1 MQKMIYIIAAFPK
14 NSYTGGTKKSGRLFE
29 MKKKLKIV
37 TIAGILIAIGWLSNL
52 LNFDPLIFNTSMV
65 AAAIIAG
72 YQVAINAYNTLKM
85 KVISINLLVT
95 IAAVGAVIIGEYW
108 EAAAVT
114 FLFAF
119 GSYLE
124 SRTVGKAR
132 DAIRDLMDLAPNL
145 ATVIREGEEKEIA
158 AEKVEV
164 EEVVIVRPGEKIPVD
179 GTVIKGKS
187 EVNQA
192 AITGESIPVSKEKGD
207 EVFSGTIN
215 KNGYLEIKTEKVGD
229 DTTFGK
235 IIELVEEAQE
245 EKAPTQKLMERFS
258 KYYTPGIIL
267 LSLISYFIS
276 GSVRLSLTLLVI
288 GCPGALVISTPI
300 SIVAGIGNGAKNGIL
315 IKGGEYLE
323 KSGEIDMVA
332 FDKTGTLSKGEAEVN
347 QIITYNKN
355 EAEVLS
361 LAAAAEF
368 NSEHHLA
375 RAIKNKAEKTLETEI
390 KSPVNFE
397 THTGKG
403 VTAQIDSK
411 KIMIGN
417 SRLFREQGIEISQ
430 EIEEQKNQLE
440 AEGKTVV
447 VAAENDQIIA
457 LISIA
462 DRPREN
468 AYQIVEKLKNVGIK
482 KVVMLTGD
490 NERIAESVADEL
502 NLDGYKAELLP
513 EDKVKA
519 VEEYQKEGYKVAM
532 VGDGINDTP
541 SLVTADIGIAMGA
554 AGTDAAI
561 DTADITLMADNLNKL
576 PYAIGLSKAA
586 NRNIKQNVV
595 FAVLIVFAL
604 LAGVLGQ
611 KVFLASGMLVHEL
624 SVLIV
629 IFNAMRLLRYDTA

>member
-1 MQKMIYIIAAFPK
+1 
-14 NSYTGGTKKSGRLFE
+14 

-37 TIAGILIAIGWLSNL
+37 MISGILIAIGWLSNL
-52 LNFDPLIFNTSMV
+52 LNFDPLIFNTAMV
-65 AAAIIAG
+65 AAAIVAG
-72 YQVAINAYNTLKM
+72 YQVAISAYNTLKM

-145 ATVIREGEEKEIA
+145 AAVIRDGEEKEIA
-158 AEKVEV
+158 AEEVEI

-192 AITGESIPVSKEKGD
+192 AITGESIPVSKETGD

-215 KNGYLEIKTEKVGD
+215 KNGYLEIKTERVGD

-267 LSLISYFIS
+267 LALISYFIS

-332 FDKTGTLSKGEAEVN
+332 FDKTGTLSKGEAEVD
-347 QIITYNKN
+347 QIITYNKDK
-355 EAEVLS
+355 AEVLR

-375 RAIKNKAEKTLETEI
+375 RAIKKKAEKMLETEFN
-390 KSPVNFE
+390 SPINFE
-397 THTGKG
+397 SQTGKG
-403 VTAQIDSK
+403 ITAQIDGK
-411 KIMIGN
+411 EIMIGN
-417 SRLFREQGIEISQ
+417 SRLFNEQGIEIKP
-430 EIEEQKNQLE
+430 EIEEQKNILE
-440 AEGKTVV
+440 EQGKTVV
-447 VAAENDQIIA
+447 IVAENKQIIA

-468 AYQIVEKLKNVGIK
+468 AYQIVEKLKQVGIK

-490 NERIAESVADEL
+490 NKKIAESVASEL
-502 NLDGYKAELLP
+502 KLDGYKAELLP

-519 VEEYQKEGYKVAM
+519 VEEYQEEGYKVAM

-629 IFNAMRLLRYDTA
+629 IFNAMRLLRYDIA

>member
-1 MQKMIYIIAAFPK
+1 
-14 NSYTGGTKKSGRLFE
+14 

-37 TIAGILIAIGWLSNL
+37 IISGILIILAWLSNF
-52 LNFDPLIFNTSMV
+52 LNYNPLIFKTAMV
-65 AAAIIAG
+65 IAAVIAG
-72 YQVAINAYNTLKM
+72 YQVAISAYNTLKM

-124 SRTVGKAR
+124 SRTTAKAR
-132 DAIRDLMDLAPNL
+132 NAIRNLMDLAPNL
-145 ATVIREGEEKEIA
+145 ATVIRDGKEKEIA
-158 AEKVEV
+158 AEEV
-164 EEVVIVRPGEKIPVD
+164 EIEEEVIVRPGEKIPVD
-179 GTVIKGKS
+179 GTVIKGES
-187 EVNQA
+187 EINQA
-192 AITGESIPVSKEKGD
+192 AITGESVPVRKEKGD

-215 KNGYLEIKTEKVGD
+215 QNGYLEIKTEKVGD

-267 LSLISYFIS
+267 LSVISYFIS
-276 GSVRLSLTLLVI
+276 GSIRLSLTLLVI

-323 KSGEIDMVA
+323 KSGEIDLLA
-332 FDKTGTLSKGEAEVN
+332 FDKTGTLSKGEAEVD
-347 QIITYNKN
+347 QIITYAKS
-355 EAEVLS
+355 ESEVLR

-375 RAIKNKAEKTLETEI
+375 RAIKNKAESELKESV
-390 KSPVNFE
+390 KSPASFE

-403 VTAQIDSK
+403 VTARIDGRE
-411 KIMIGN
+411 IMIGN
-417 SRLFREQGIEISQ
+417 SRLFKEQGIKIPEK
-430 EIEEQKNQLE
+430 IERKKNKLE
-440 AEGKTVV
+440 KQGRTVV
-447 VAAENDQIIA
+447 VVSEAEKIIA

-468 AYQIVEKLKNVGIK
+468 AYQIAEKLKRVGIK

-490 NERIAESVADEL
+490 NERIAESVAEEL

-561 DTADITLMADNLNKL
+561 DTADITLMADNLDKL
-576 PYAIGLSKAA
+576 PYAVGLSKAA
-586 NRNIKQNVV
+586 NRNIKQNVA
-595 FAVLIVFAL
+595 FAVLVVFAL

-629 IFNAMRLLRYDTA
+629 IFNAMRLLRYSID

>member
-1 MQKMIYIIAAFPK
+1 
-14 NSYTGGTKKSGRLFE
+14 

-37 TIAGILIAIGWLSNL
+37 TISGFLIGVGWLSNL
-52 LNFDPLIFNTSMV
+52 LNFNPLIFDTAMV
-65 AAAIIAG
+65 AAAVVAG
-72 YQVAINAYNTLKM
+72 YQVAISAYNTLKM
-85 KVISINLLVT
+85 KVISINLLVS

-145 ATVIREGEEKEIA
+145 ASVIREGNEKEIA
-158 AEKVEV
+158 AEEVEV
-164 EEVVIVRPGEKIPVD
+164 EELVIVRPGEKIPVD
-179 GTVIKGKS
+179 GRVAKGKS

-192 AITGESIPVSKEKGD
+192 AITGESVPVRKEIGD

-267 LSLISYFIS
+267 LSIISYFFS

-323 KSGEIDMVA
+323 KSGEIDMLA
-332 FDKTGTLSKGEAEVN
+332 FDKTGTLSKGEAEVD
-347 QIITYNKN
+347 QLITYDKS
-355 EAEVLS
+355 EAEVLR
-361 LAAAAEF
+361 LAAIAEF

-375 RAIKNKAEKTLETEI
+375 RAIKKKAEKTVKTEI
-390 KSPVNFE
+390 KSPVAFE

-403 VTAQIDSK
+403 ITAQIDGK
-411 KIMIGN
+411 EIMIGN
-417 SRLFREQGIEISQ
+417 SRLFKEEEIEIKPK
-430 EIEEQKNQLE
+430 IEEQKNRLE
-440 AEGKTVV
+440 EEGKTVV
-447 VAAENDQIIA
+447 IVAENDQIIA
-457 LISIA
+457 LISIT

-468 AYQIVEKLKNVGIK
+468 AYQIVEKLKQVGIK

-490 NERIAESVADEL
+490 NERIAESVANEL
-502 NLDGYKAELLP
+502 NLDGYRAELLP

-519 VEEYQKEGYKVAM
+519 VEEYQNEGYKVAM

-595 FAVLIVFAL
+595 FAVLVVFAL

-629 IFNAMRLLRYDTA
+629 IFNAMRLLRYDAA

>member
-1 MQKMIYIIAAFPK
+1 
-14 NSYTGGTKKSGRLFE
+14 

-37 TIAGILIAIGWLSNL
+37 IISGILIAAAWISNL
-52 LNFDPLIFNTSMV
+52 LNYNSLIFNTAMV
-65 AAAIIAG
+65 AAAIVAG
-72 YQVAINAYNTLKM
+72 YQVAISAYNTLKM

-95 IAAVGAVIIGEYW
+95 IAALGAVIIGEYW

-124 SRTVGKAR
+124 SRTTAKAR

-145 ATVIREGEEKEIA
+145 ATVIREGEEMEIA
-158 AEKVEV
+158 AEEV
-164 EEVVIVRPGEKIPVD
+164 EIEETVIVRPGEKIPVD
-179 GTVIKGKS
+179 GSVIKGNS

-192 AITGESIPVSKEKGD
+192 AITGESIPVRKEKGD

-267 LSLISYFIS
+267 LSLISYFMS

-332 FDKTGTLSKGEAEVN
+332 FDKTGTLSKGEAEVD
-347 QIITYNKN
+347 QIITYDKS
-355 EAEVLS
+355 ETEVLR
-361 LAAAAEF
+361 LAAIAEF

-375 RAIKNKAEKTLETEI
+375 RAIKKKAEKRLETEI
-390 KSPVNFE
+390 NSPVSFE

-403 VTAQIDSK
+403 ITAQINGK
-411 KIMIGN
+411 EIIIGN
-417 SRLFREQGIEISQ
+417 SRLFKEKNVGIPKD
-430 EIEEQKNQLE
+430 IEEQKNKLE
-440 AEGKTVV
+440 EQGKTVV
-447 VAAENDQIIA
+447 VVAESDQIIA

-462 DRPREN
+462 DKPREN
-468 AYQIVEKLKNVGIK
+468 AYQIVEKLKQVGIK

-490 NERIAESVADEL
+490 NERIAESVASEL
-502 NLDGYKAELLP
+502 NLDGFKAELLP

-561 DTADITLMADNLNKL
+561 DTADITLMADDLNKL
-576 PYAIGLSKAA
+576 PYAIGLSKSA

-595 FAVLIVFAL
+595 FAVLVVFAL
-604 LAGVLGQ
+604 VAGVLGQ

-629 IFNAMRLLRYDTA
+629 IFNAMRLLRYDNA

>member
-1 MQKMIYIIAAFPK
+1 M
-14 NSYTGGTKKSGRLFE
+14 R
-29 MKKKLKIV
+29 KKLKIV
-37 TIAGILIAIGWLSNL
+37 ITSGILIAAAWLSNF
-52 LNFDPLIFNTSMV
+52 LNFDPLIFNTAMV
-65 AAAIIAG
+65 AAAVVAG
-72 YQVAINAYNTLKM
+72 YQVAISAYNTLKM

-124 SRTVGKAR
+124 SRTTAKAR
-132 DAIRDLMDLAPNL
+132 NAIRDLMELAPNL
-145 ATVIREGEEKEIA
+145 ATVIRDGKEKKIA
-158 AEKVEV
+158 AEEV
-164 EEVVIVRPGEKIPVD
+164 EIEEKVIVRPGEKIPVD
-179 GTVIKGKS
+179 GTVIKGES

-192 AITGESIPVSKEKGD
+192 TITGESVPVRKGIGD

-215 KNGYLEIKTEKVGD
+215 QNGYLEIKTEKVGD

-267 LSLISYFIS
+267 LSVISYFFS
-276 GSVRLSLTLLVI
+276 GSIRLSLTLLVI

-323 KSGEIDMVA
+323 KSGEIDLLA
-332 FDKTGTLSKGEAEVN
+332 FDKTGTLSKGEAEVD
-347 QIITYNKN
+347 QIITYAKS
-355 EAEVLS
+355 ESEVLR
-361 LAAAAEF
+361 LAASAEF

-375 RAIKNKAEKTLETEI
+375 RAIKDKAESELKG
-390 KSPVNFE
+390 KVNSPVSFE
-397 THTGKG
+397 THPGKG
-403 VTAQIDSK
+403 VTARIDGRE
-411 KIMIGN
+411 IMIGN
-417 SRLFREQGIEISQ
+417 SRLFNEQGIEIP
-430 EIEEQKNQLE
+430 EKIEKKKNELE
-440 AEGKTVV
+440 KMGKTVV
-447 VAAENDQIIA
+447 VVSEAEKIIA

-468 AYQIVEKLKNVGIK
+468 AYQIVEKLKQVGIK

-490 NERIAESVADEL
+490 NERIAESVAEEL

-561 DTADITLMADNLNKL
+561 DTADITLMADNLEKL
-576 PYAIGLSKAA
+576 PYAVGLSKAA

-595 FAVLIVFAL
+595 FAVLVVFAL

-629 IFNAMRLLRYDTA
+629 IFNAMRLLRYDTE

>member
-1 MQKMIYIIAAFPK
+1 M
-14 NSYTGGTKKSGRLFE
+14 R
-29 MKKKLKIV
+29 KKLKIV
-37 TIAGILIAIGWLSNL
+37 ITSGILIAAAWLSNL
-52 LNFDPLIFNTSMV
+52 LNFDPLIFNTAMV
-65 AAAIIAG
+65 AAAVVAG
-72 YQVAINAYNTLKM
+72 YQVAISAYNTLKM

-95 IAAVGAVIIGEYW
+95 IAALGAVIIGEYW

-124 SRTVGKAR
+124 SRTTAKAR
-132 DAIRDLMDLAPNL
+132 NAIRDLMDLAPNL
-145 ATVIREGEEKEIA
+145 ATVIRDGKEKEIA
-158 AEKVEV
+158 AEEV
-164 EEVVIVRPGEKIPVD
+164 EIEEKVIVRPGEKIPVD

-192 AITGESIPVSKEKGD
+192 AITGESIPVKKQTGD

-215 KNGYLEIKTEKVGD
+215 QNGYLEIKTEKVGD

-267 LSLISYFIS
+267 LSVISYFFS
-276 GSVRLSLTLLVI
+276 GSIRLSLTLLVI

-323 KSGEIDMVA
+323 KSGEIDMLA
-332 FDKTGTLSKGEAEVN
+332 FDKTGTLSKGEAEVD
-347 QIITYNKN
+347 QIITYNKS
-355 EAEVLS
+355 EIEVLR

-375 RAIKNKAEKTLETEI
+375 RAIKKKAEKTPEI
-390 KSPVNFE
+390 DINSPASFE

-403 VTAQIDSK
+403 ITAQFDGK
-411 KIMIGN
+411 EIMIGN
-417 SRLFREQGIEISQ
+417 SRLFNEQGIEIP
-430 EIEEQKNQLE
+430 EKIEKKKNKLE
-440 AEGKTVV
+440 NQGKTVV
-447 VAAENDQIIA
+447 IVLENNQIVA

-490 NERIAESVADEL
+490 NERIAESVAEEL

-561 DTADITLMADNLNKL
+561 DTADITLMADNLDKL

-595 FAVLIVFAL
+595 FAVLVVFAL

-629 IFNAMRLLRYDTA
+629 IFNAMRLLKYDVA

>member
-1 MQKMIYIIAAFPK
+1 
-14 NSYTGGTKKSGRLFE
+14 

-37 TIAGILIAIGWLSNL
+37 VISGILIAVGWLSNL
-52 LNFDPLIFNTSMV
+52 LNFDPLIFNTAMV
-65 AAAIIAG
+65 AAAIVSG
-72 YQVAINAYNTLKM
+72 YQVAISAYNTLKM
-85 KVISINLLVT
+85 KVVSINLLVT

-132 DAIRDLMDLAPNL
+132 DAIRDLMNLAPNL
-145 ATVIREGEEKEIA
+145 ATVIRDGEEKEIA
-158 AEKVEV
+158 AEEV
-164 EEVVIVRPGEKIPVD
+164 EIEEKVIVRPGEKIPVD

-192 AITGESIPVSKEKGD
+192 AITGESIPVSKETGD
-207 EVFSGTIN
+207 KVFSGTIN

-332 FDKTGTLSKGEAEVN
+332 FDKTGTLSKGEAEVD
-347 QIITYNKN
+347 QIITYDKN
-355 EAEVLS
+355 EAEVLR
-361 LAAAAEF
+361 LAATAEF

-375 RAIKNKAEKTLETEI
+375 RAIKKKAEKMLETEFN
-390 KSPVNFE
+390 SPVSFE
-397 THTGKG
+397 SHTGKG
-403 VTAQIDSK
+403 ITAQIDGK
-411 KIMIGN
+411 EIMIGN
-417 SRLFREQGIEISQ
+417 SRLFNEQGIDINP
-430 EIEEQKNQLE
+430 EIEEQKNSLE
-440 AEGKTVV
+440 EQGKTVV
-447 VAAENDQIIA
+447 VVAENEQIIA

-468 AYQIVEKLKNVGIK
+468 AYQIVEKLKEVGIK
-482 KVVMLTGD
+482 KIVMLTGD
-490 NERIAESVADEL
+490 NERIAESVAGEL

-519 VEEYQKEGYKVAM
+519 IEEYQKEGYKVAM

-629 IFNAMRLLRYDTA
+629 IFNAMRLLRYDVE

>member
-1 MQKMIYIIAAFPK
+1 
-14 NSYTGGTKKSGRLFE
+14 

>member
-1 MQKMIYIIAAFPK
+1 
-14 NSYTGGTKKSGRLFE
+14 

-37 TIAGILIAIGWLSNL
+37 IISGILIILAWLSNF
-52 LNFDPLIFNTSMV
+52 LNYNPLIFKTAMII
-65 AAAIIAG
+65 AAVIAG
-72 YQVAINAYNTLKM
+72 YQVAISAYNTLKM

-124 SRTVGKAR
+124 SRTTAKAR
-132 DAIRDLMDLAPNL
+132 NAIRNLMDLAPNL
-145 ATVIREGEEKEIA
+145 ATVIRDGKEKEIA
-158 AEKVEV
+158 AEEV
-164 EEVVIVRPGEKIPVD
+164 EIEEEVIVRPGEKIPVD
-179 GTVIKGKS
+179 GTVIKGES
-187 EVNQA
+187 EINQA
-192 AITGESIPVSKEKGD
+192 AITGESVPVRKEKGD

-215 KNGYLEIKTEKVGD
+215 QNGYLEIKTEKVGD

-267 LSLISYFIS
+267 LSVISYFIS
-276 GSVRLSLTLLVI
+276 GSIRLSLTLLVI

-323 KSGEIDMVA
+323 KSGEIDLLA
-332 FDKTGTLSKGEAEVN
+332 FDKTGTLSKGEAEVD
-347 QIITYNKN
+347 QIITYAKS
-355 EAEVLS
+355 ESEVLR

-375 RAIKNKAEKTLETEI
+375 RAIKNKAEVELKESV
-390 KSPVNFE
+390 KSPASFE

-403 VTAQIDSK
+403 VTARIDGRE
-411 KIMIGN
+411 IMIGN
-417 SRLFREQGIEISQ
+417 SRLFKEQGIKIPEK
-430 EIEEQKNQLE
+430 IERKKNKLE
-440 AEGKTVV
+440 KQGRTVV
-447 VAAENDQIIA
+447 VVSEAEKIIA

-468 AYQIVEKLKNVGIK
+468 AYQIAEKLKRVGIK
-482 KVVMLTGD
+482 KIVMLTGD
-490 NERIAESVADEL
+490 NERIAESVAEEL

-561 DTADITLMADNLNKL
+561 DTADITLMADNLDKL
-576 PYAIGLSKAA
+576 PYAVGLSKAA
-586 NRNIKQNVV
+586 NRNIKQNVA
-595 FAVLIVFAL
+595 FAVLVVFAL

-629 IFNAMRLLRYDTA
+629 IFNAMRLLRYSTE

>member
-1 MQKMIYIIAAFPK
+1 
-14 NSYTGGTKKSGRLFE
+14 

-37 TIAGILIAIGWLSNL
+37 TISGFLIGVGWLSNL
-52 LNFDPLIFNTSMV
+52 LNFNPLIFNTAMV
-65 AAAIIAG
+65 AAAVVAG
-72 YQVAINAYNTLKM
+72 YQVAISAYNTLKM

-145 ATVIREGEEKEIA
+145 ATVIREGNEKEIA
-158 AEKVEV
+158 AEEVEV

-179 GTVIKGKS
+179 GRVVKGKS

-192 AITGESIPVSKEKGD
+192 AITGESVPVRKEIGD

-267 LSLISYFIS
+267 LSIISYFFS

-323 KSGEIDMVA
+323 KSGEIDMLA
-332 FDKTGTLSKGEAEVN
+332 FDKTGTLSKGEAEVD
-347 QIITYNKN
+347 QLITYDKS
-355 EAEVLS
+355 EAEVLR
-361 LAAAAEF
+361 LAAIAEF

-375 RAIKNKAEKTLETEI
+375 RAIKKKAERILEAEI
-390 KSPVNFE
+390 KSPVGFE

-403 VTAQIDSK
+403 VTAQIDGK
-411 KIMIGN
+411 EIMIGN
-417 SRLFREQGIEISQ
+417 SRLFKEQGIEIKP
-430 EIEEQKNQLE
+430 EIEEQKNLLE
-440 AEGKTVV
+440 EEGKTVV
-447 VAAENDQIIA
+447 IVAENDQIIA

-468 AYQIVEKLKNVGIK
+468 AYQIVEKLKQVGIK

-490 NERIAESVADEL
+490 NERIAESVANEL
-502 NLDGYKAELLP
+502 NLDGYRAELLP

-519 VEEYQKEGYKVAM
+519 VEEYQNEGYKVAM

-595 FAVLIVFAL
+595 FAVLVVFAL

-629 IFNAMRLLRYDTA
+629 IFNAMRLLRYDAA

>member
-1 MQKMIYIIAAFPK
+1 
-14 NSYTGGTKKSGRLFE
+14 

-37 TIAGILIAIGWLSNL
+37 VISGILIALAWLSNL
-52 LNFDPLIFNTSMV
+52 LNFDPLIFNTAMV

-72 YQVAINAYNTLKM
+72 YQVAISAYNTLKM

-95 IAAVGAVIIGEYW
+95 IAAVGAVVIGEYW

-158 AEKVEV
+158 AEEV
-164 EEVVIVRPGEKIPVD
+164 EIEEKVIVRPGEKIPVD

-192 AITGESIPVSKEKGD
+192 AITGESIPVSKETGD

-267 LSLISYFIS
+267 LSVISYFIS
-276 GSVRLSLTLLVI
+276 GSVRLSLTLLVV

-332 FDKTGTLSKGEAEVN
+332 FDKTGTLSKGEAEVD
-347 QIITYNKN
+347 QLITYNKS
-355 EAEVLS
+355 EVEVLR

-375 RAIKNKAEKTLETEI
+375 RAIKKKAEKTLEAEI
-390 KSPVNFE
+390 NSPAAFE

-403 VTAQIDSK
+403 ITAQIDGK

-417 SRLFREQGIEISQ
+417 SRLFKEQGIEISQ

-440 AEGKTVV
+440 KEGKTVV
-447 VAAENDQIIA
+447 VVAEDDQIIA

-468 AYQIVEKLKNVGIK
+468 AYQIVEKLKQVGIK

-490 NERIAESVADEL
+490 NDKIAESVADEL
-502 NLDGYKAELLP
+502 KLDGYKAELLP

-519 VEEYQKEGYKVAM
+519 VEEYQSEGYKVAM

-629 IFNAMRLLRYDTA
+629 IFNAMRLLRYDTV

>member
-1 MQKMIYIIAAFPK
+1 
-14 NSYTGGTKKSGRLFE
+14 

-37 TIAGILIAIGWLSNL
+37 IISGILIAVGWLSNL
-52 LNFDPLIFNTSMV
+52 LNYNPIIFNTAMV
-65 AAAIIAG
+65 AAALAAG
-72 YQVAINAYNTLKM
+72 YQVAISAYNTLKM

-145 ATVIREGEEKEIA
+145 ATVIRNGEEKEIA
-158 AEKVEV
+158 AEEV
-164 EEVVIVRPGEKIPVD
+164 EIEETIIVRPGEKIPVD

-192 AITGESIPVSKEKGD
+192 AITGESVPVRKEKGD

-215 KNGYLEIKTEKVGD
+215 KNGYLEIETEKVGD

-267 LSLISYFIS
+267 LSIISYFIS
-276 GSVRLSLTLLVI
+276 GSVKLSLTLLVI

-323 KSGEIDMVA
+323 KSGEIDMLA
-332 FDKTGTLSKGEAEVN
+332 FDKTGTLSKGEAEVD
-347 QIITYNKN
+347 QILTYNKN
-355 EAEVLS
+355 EAEVLR
-361 LAAAAEF
+361 LAAIAEF

-375 RAIKNKAEKTLETEI
+375 RAIKKRAEKTLEI
-390 KSPVNFE
+390 DINSPVKFE

-403 VTAQIDSK
+403 ITAQIDSK
-411 KIMIGN
+411 KITIGN
-417 SRLFREQGIEISQ
+417 SRLFKEQNFEIPKNIK
-430 EIEEQKNQLE
+430 EEKNKLEEQ
-440 AEGKTVV
+440 GKTVV
-447 VAAENDQIIA
+447 VMAENDKIIA

-462 DRPREN
+462 DKPREN
-468 AYQIVEKLKNVGIK
+468 AYNIVEKLKNVGIK

-490 NERIAESVADEL
+490 NERIAESVAEEL

-513 EDKVKA
+513 EDKVQA

-561 DTADITLMADNLNKL
+561 DTADITLMADDLNKL
-576 PYAIGLSKAA
+576 PYAIGLSKSA

-595 FAVLIVFAL
+595 FAVLVVFAL

>member
-1 MQKMIYIIAAFPK
+1 
-14 NSYTGGTKKSGRLFE
+14 

-37 TIAGILIAIGWLSNL
+37 IISGILIILAWLSNF
-52 LNFDPLIFNTSMV
+52 LNYNPLIFKTAMII
-65 AAAIIAG
+65 AAVIAG
-72 YQVAINAYNTLKM
+72 YQVAISAYNTLKM

-124 SRTVGKAR
+124 SRTTAKAR
-132 DAIRDLMDLAPNL
+132 NAIRNLMDLAPNL
-145 ATVIREGEEKEIA
+145 ATVIRDGKEKEIA
-158 AEKVEV
+158 AEEV
-164 EEVVIVRPGEKIPVD
+164 EIEEEVIVRPGEKIPVD
-179 GTVIKGKS
+179 GTVIKGES
-187 EVNQA
+187 EINQA
-192 AITGESIPVSKEKGD
+192 AITGESVPVRKEKGD

-215 KNGYLEIKTEKVGD
+215 QNGYLEIKTEKVGD

-267 LSLISYFIS
+267 LSVISYFIS
-276 GSVRLSLTLLVI
+276 GSIRLSLTLLVI

-323 KSGEIDMVA
+323 KSGEIDLLA
-332 FDKTGTLSKGEAEVN
+332 FDKTGTLSKGEAEVD
-347 QIITYNKN
+347 QIITYAKS
-355 EAEVLS
+355 ESEVLR

-375 RAIKNKAEKTLETEI
+375 RAIKNKAEAELKESV
-390 KSPVNFE
+390 KSPVSFE

-403 VTAQIDSK
+403 VTARIDGRE
-411 KIMIGN
+411 IMIGN
-417 SRLFREQGIEISQ
+417 SRLFKEQGIKIPEK
-430 EIEEQKNQLE
+430 IERKKNKLE
-440 AEGKTVV
+440 KQGRTVV
-447 VAAENDQIIA
+447 VVSEAEKIIA

-468 AYQIVEKLKNVGIK
+468 AYQIAEKLKRVGIK
-482 KVVMLTGD
+482 KIVMLTGD
-490 NERIAESVADEL
+490 NERIAESVAEEL

-561 DTADITLMADNLNKL
+561 DTADITLMADNLDKL
-576 PYAIGLSKAA
+576 PYAVGLSKAA
-586 NRNIKQNVV
+586 NRNIKQNVA
-595 FAVLIVFAL
+595 FAVLVVFAL

-629 IFNAMRLLRYDTA
+629 IFNAMRLLRYSID

>member
-1 MQKMIYIIAAFPK
+1 
-14 NSYTGGTKKSGRLFE
+14 

-37 TIAGILIAIGWLSNL
+37 IISGILIILAWLSNF
-52 LNFDPLIFNTSMV
+52 LNYNPLIFKTAMV
-65 AAAIIAG
+65 IAAVIAG
-72 YQVAINAYNTLKM
+72 YQVAISAYNTLKM

-124 SRTVGKAR
+124 SRTTAKAR
-132 DAIRDLMDLAPNL
+132 NAIRNLMDLAPNL
-145 ATVIREGEEKEIA
+145 ATVIRDGKEKEIA
-158 AEKVEV
+158 AEEV
-164 EEVVIVRPGEKIPVD
+164 EIEEEVIVRPGEKIPVD
-179 GTVIKGKS
+179 GTVIKGES
-187 EVNQA
+187 EINQA
-192 AITGESIPVSKEKGD
+192 AITGESVPVRKEKGD

-215 KNGYLEIKTEKVGD
+215 QNGYLEIKTEKVGD

-267 LSLISYFIS
+267 LSVISYFIS
-276 GSVRLSLTLLVI
+276 GSIRLSLTLLVI

-323 KSGEIDMVA
+323 KSGEIDLLA
-332 FDKTGTLSKGEAEVN
+332 FDKTGTLSKGEAEVD
-347 QIITYNKN
+347 QIITYAKS
-355 EAEVLS
+355 ESEVLR

-375 RAIKNKAEKTLETEI
+375 RAIKNKAEAELKESV
-390 KSPVNFE
+390 KSPVSFE

-403 VTAQIDSK
+403 VTARIDGRE
-411 KIMIGN
+411 IMIGN
-417 SRLFREQGIEISQ
+417 SRLFKEQGIKIPEK
-430 EIEEQKNQLE
+430 IERKKNKLE
-440 AEGKTVV
+440 KQGRTVV
-447 VAAENDQIIA
+447 VVSEAEKIIA

-468 AYQIVEKLKNVGIK
+468 AYQIAEKLKRVGIK
-482 KVVMLTGD
+482 KIVMLTGD
-490 NERIAESVADEL
+490 NERIAESVAEEL

-561 DTADITLMADNLNKL
+561 DTADITLMADNLDKL
-576 PYAIGLSKAA
+576 PYAVGLSKAA
-586 NRNIKQNVV
+586 NRNIKQNVA
-595 FAVLIVFAL
+595 FAVLVVFAL

-629 IFNAMRLLRYDTA
+629 IFNAMRLLRYSTE

>member
-1 MQKMIYIIAAFPK
+1 
-14 NSYTGGTKKSGRLFE
+14 

-37 TIAGILIAIGWLSNL
+37 TISGFLIGVGWLSNL
-52 LNFDPLIFNTSMV
+52 LNFNPLIFDTAMV
-65 AAAIIAG
+65 AAAVVAG
-72 YQVAINAYNTLKM
+72 YQVAISAYNTLKM

-158 AEKVEV
+158 AEEVEV

-179 GTVIKGKS
+179 GRVVKGKS

-192 AITGESIPVSKEKGD
+192 AITGESVPVRKEIGD

-267 LSLISYFIS
+267 LSIISYFFS

-323 KSGEIDMVA
+323 KSGEIDMLA
-332 FDKTGTLSKGEAEVN
+332 FDKTGTLSKGEAEVD
-347 QIITYNKN
+347 QLITYDKS
-355 EAEVLS
+355 EAEVLR
-361 LAAAAEF
+361 LAAIAEF

-375 RAIKNKAEKTLETEI
+375 RAIKKKAEKTVKTEI
-390 KSPVNFE
+390 KSPVAFE

-403 VTAQIDSK
+403 ITAQIDGK
-411 KIMIGN
+411 EIMIGN
-417 SRLFREQGIEISQ
+417 SRLFKEQGIEIKPES
-430 EIEEQKNQLE
+430 EEQKNRLE
-440 AEGKTVV
+440 EEGKTVV
-447 VAAENDQIIA
+447 IVAENDQIIA

-468 AYQIVEKLKNVGIK
+468 AYQIVEKLKQVGIK

-490 NERIAESVADEL
+490 NERIAESVANEL
-502 NLDGYKAELLP
+502 NLDGYRAELLP

-595 FAVLIVFAL
+595 FAVLVVFAL

-629 IFNAMRLLRYDTA
+629 IFNAMRLLRYDAA

>member
-1 MQKMIYIIAAFPK
+1 
-14 NSYTGGTKKSGRLFE
+14 

-37 TIAGILIAIGWLSNL
+37 IISGILIILAWLSNF
-52 LNFDPLIFNTSMV
+52 LNYNPLIFKTAMII
-65 AAAIIAG
+65 AAVIAG
-72 YQVAINAYNTLKM
+72 YQVAISAYNTLKM

-124 SRTVGKAR
+124 SRTTAKAR
-132 DAIRDLMDLAPNL
+132 NAIRNLMDLAPNL
-145 ATVIREGEEKEIA
+145 ATVIRDGKEKEIA
-158 AEKVEV
+158 AEEV
-164 EEVVIVRPGEKIPVD
+164 EIEEEVIVRPGEKIPVD
-179 GTVIKGKS
+179 GTVIKGES
-187 EVNQA
+187 EINQA
-192 AITGESIPVSKEKGD
+192 AITGESVPVRKEKGD

-215 KNGYLEIKTEKVGD
+215 QNGYLEIKTEKVGD

-267 LSLISYFIS
+267 LSVISYFIS
-276 GSVRLSLTLLVI
+276 GSIRLSLTLLVI

-323 KSGEIDMVA
+323 KSGEIDLLA
-332 FDKTGTLSKGEAEVN
+332 FDKTGTLSKGEAEVD
-347 QIITYNKN
+347 QIITYAKS
-355 EAEVLS
+355 ESEVLR

-375 RAIKNKAEKTLETEI
+375 RAIKNKAEAELKESV
-390 KSPVNFE
+390 KSPVSFE

-403 VTAQIDSK
+403 VTARIDGRE
-411 KIMIGN
+411 IMIGN
-417 SRLFREQGIEISQ
+417 SRLFKEQGIKIPEK
-430 EIEEQKNQLE
+430 IERKKNKLE
-440 AEGKTVV
+440 KQGRTVV
-447 VAAENDQIIA
+447 VVSEAEKIIA

-468 AYQIVEKLKNVGIK
+468 AYQIAEKLKRVGIK

-490 NERIAESVADEL
+490 NERIAESVAEEL

-561 DTADITLMADNLNKL
+561 DTADITLMADNLDKL
-576 PYAIGLSKAA
+576 PYAVGLSKAA
-586 NRNIKQNVV
+586 NRNIKQNVA
-595 FAVLIVFAL
+595 FAVLVVFAL

-629 IFNAMRLLRYDTA
+629 IFNAMRLLRYSID

>member
-1 MQKMIYIIAAFPK
+1 
-14 NSYTGGTKKSGRLFE
+14 

-37 TIAGILIAIGWLSNL
+37 IISGILIAVAWLSNL
-52 LNFDPLIFNTSMV
+52 LNYNPLIFNTAMV
-65 AAAIIAG
+65 AAAIVAG
-72 YQVAINAYNTLKM
+72 YQVAVSAYNTLKM

-124 SRTVGKAR
+124 SRTTAKAR

-145 ATVIREGEEKEIA
+145 ATVIRGGEEKEIA
-158 AEKVEV
+158 AEEV
-164 EEVVIVRPGEKIPVD
+164 EIEETVIVRPGEKIPVD
-179 GTVIKGKS
+179 GSVIKGKS

-192 AITGESIPVSKEKGD
+192 AITGESIPVRKEKGD

-229 DTTFGK
+229 DTTFGR

-300 SIVAGIGNGAKNGIL
+300 SIVAGIGNGAKKGIL

-332 FDKTGTLSKGEAEVN
+332 FDKTGTLSKGEAEVD
-347 QIITYNKN
+347 QIMTFDKS
-355 EAEVLS
+355 ETEVLR
-361 LAAAAEF
+361 LAAIAEF

-375 RAIKNKAEKTLETEI
+375 RAIKKKAEKTLKAEI
-390 KSPVNFE
+390 NSPVSFE
-397 THTGKG
+397 TQTGKG
-403 VTAQIDSK
+403 ITAQIDGK
-411 KIMIGN
+411 EIMIGN
-417 SRLFREQGIEISQ
+417 SRLFKEQGIEISQ
-430 EIEEQKNQLE
+430 QIEEQKNKLE
-440 AEGKTVV
+440 EQGKTVV
-447 VAAENDQIIA
+447 LVAESDQIIA

-462 DRPREN
+462 DKPRKN
-468 AYQIVEKLKNVGIK
+468 AYDIVEKLKQVGIK

-490 NERIAESVADEL
+490 NQRIAESVASEL
-502 NLDGYKAELLP
+502 KLDGYKAELLP

-519 VEEYQKEGYKVAM
+519 VEEYQNEGYKVAM

-561 DTADITLMADNLNKL
+561 DTADITLMADDLNKL
-576 PYAIGLSKAA
+576 PYAIGLSKSA

-595 FAVLIVFAL
+595 FAVLVVFAL

-629 IFNAMRLLRYDTA
+629 IFNAMRLLRYDNA

>member
-1 MQKMIYIIAAFPK
+1 
-14 NSYTGGTKKSGRLFE
+14 

-37 TIAGILIAIGWLSNL
+37 MISGILIAIGWLSNL

-65 AAAIIAG
+65 AAAIVAG
-72 YQVAINAYNTLKM
+72 YQVAISAYNTLKM

-145 ATVIREGEEKEIA
+145 AAVIREGEEKEIA
-158 AEKVEV
+158 AEEVKVKEK
-164 EEVVIVRPGEKIPVD
+164 VIVRPGEKIPVD

-192 AITGESIPVSKEKGD
+192 AITGESIPVSKETGD

-215 KNGYLEIKTEKVGD
+215 KNGYLEIKTEKVGE

-332 FDKTGTLSKGEAEVN
+332 FDKTGTLSKGEAEVD
-347 QIITYNKN
+347 QIITYNNKS
-355 EAEVLS
+355 EAEVLR
-361 LAAAAEF
+361 LAAIAEF

-375 RAIKNKAEKTLETEI
+375 RAIKKEAEKMLETEFN
-390 KSPVNFE
+390 SPINFE
-397 THTGKG
+397 SQTGKG
-403 VTAQIDSK
+403 ITAQIDDK
-411 KIMIGN
+411 EIMIGN
-417 SRLFREQGIEISQ
+417 SRLFNEQEIDIKP
-430 EIEEQKNQLE
+430 EIEEQKNSLE
-440 AEGKTVV
+440 DQGKTVV
-447 VAAENDQIIA
+447 VVAENKKIIA
-457 LISIA
+457 PISIA

-519 VEEYQKEGYKVAM
+519 VEEYQREGYKVAM

-595 FAVLIVFAL
+595 FAVLVVFAL